1 MNNLNIQEIATAKI
15 KELHESGEIKKRIEE
30 GIQKNIFDAIDSA
43 VKDYSYKRAIEEK
56 VEKELC
62 VIASSMDFSSYTSF
76 LQTKLEEMVNTY
88 VKEDLAMNIKDKF
101 SKVYLNKPEHITLS
115 QILEAYKEWLIN
127 ELDHDEQQDWER
139 FSIDQEDSHDSF
151 IHFKCGK
158 TGRNKSSSYLSMY
171 DKSFHF
177 DFHFDNKETKTGH
190 LYNATIEG
198 CNLKDAIR
206 IGSISDFEAMIIN
219 ALFNETP
226 IIIDIDVDDFE
237 TYIYNE
243 DY

>member
-30 GIQKNIFDAIDSA
+30 GIQKNIFDAIDSV

-62 VIASSMDFSSYTSF
+62 VIASSMNFSSYTSF
-76 LQTKLEEMVNTY
+76 LQAKLEEMVNAY
-88 VKEDLAMNIKDKF
+88 VKEDLAIKIKDKF
-101 SKVYLNKPEHITLS
+101 SKTYLNKPEQIALS

-127 ELDHDEQQDWER
+127 ELDHNEQQDWER
-139 FSIDQEDSHDSF
+139 FSIDQEDNYDSF
-151 IHFKCGK
+151 LHFKCGK
-158 TGRNKSSSYLSMY
+158 PGKDRYSSRF

-190 LYNATIEG
+190 LYNATIDG
-198 CNLKDAIR
+198 CNVKDAIR

>member
-1 MNNLNIQEIATAKI
+1 MNSLNIQEIASAKI
-15 KELHESGEIKKRIEE
+15 KELHESGEIRKRIEE

-43 VKDYSYKRAIEEK
+43 TRDYSYRRAIEEK

-62 VIASSMDFSSYTSF
+62 EIAGSMNFAAYTSF

-88 VKEDLAMNIKDKF
+88 VKEDLATRIKDQF
-101 SKVYLNKPEHITLS
+101 SKVYLNKPTQITLS

-127 ELDHDEQQDWER
+127 ELDPNELHDWGK
-139 FSIDQEDSHDSF
+139 FSINQDDNYDSF
-151 IHFKCGK
+151 LNFRCGK
-158 TGRNKSSSYLSMY
+158 PGKDRYSSRY

-177 DFHFDNKETKTGH
+177 DFHFDDKETKTGH
-190 LYNATIEG
+190 LYNVTIDG
-198 CNLKDAIR
+198 CNMKDAIR
-206 IGSISDFEAMIIN
+206 ISSISDFEAMMIN
-219 ALFNETP
+219 ALFNKTP
-226 IIIDIDVDDFE
+226 IIIDIDIDDFE